1 MSGFLFALVA
11 AFLASLAARD
21 QFLVARMVAA
31 QGARPLLLVV
41 ALGTSTLTCAI
52 AAWAGTRM
60 LADLGGAQ
68 RGLAAALALIVAGAE
83 MLLLGPGK
91 APREPTNSLF
101 AAFIVLIAQQLTD
114 GARLVVLALAVGTA
128 APLPAGLGGTLG
140 SGAALVGGWLAPH
153 LPERLRLPRRI
164 AGGVLALVGLY
175 LGLST
180 INR

>member
-11 AFLASLAARD
+11 AFLASLGARD

-31 QGARPLLLVV
+31 QGARPLLLIV
-41 ALGTSTLTCAI
+41 ALLGSTLACAL
-52 AAWAGTRM
+52 AAWAGGRM
-60 LADLGGAQ
+60 LADLGPAQ

-101 AAFIVLIAQQLTD
+101 AAFIVLFAQQITD
-114 GARLVVLALAVGTA
+114 GARLTVLALAVGTA
-128 APLPAGLGGTLG
+128 APAPAGLGGAIG
-140 SGAALVGGWLAPH
+140 SGAALVGGWLAPQ
-153 LPERLRLPRRI
+153 LPERLRLPRRL
-164 AGGVLALVGLY
+164 AGAMLALVGLFV
-175 LGLST
+175 GLSA